1 MDVKDKVTI
10 AKRILQDNA
19 GYELNDPDY
28 VVSAEVAL
36 DSMLEFLEAYA
47 SQQMPS
53 EEEVL
58 DEAYKRYFSTDND
71 GGESL
76 ISAFSKGVEWFKSL
90 QQEKEWDD
98 NKVIDFVNWYI
109 KLNKLDFRYTLEN
122 KNIIDSFKNGDK
134 PEDWHE
140 QPPQEGLHKIEC
152 SECGGIFMSPNPKE
166 TKCKGCEEG
175 LKT

>member
-1 MDVKDKVTI
+1 MDKAVEVLDKAFRETGFEPYDESTKFGRVQKQMI
-10 AKRILQDNA
+10 
-19 GYELNDPDY
+19 
-28 VVSAEVAL
+28 VAA
-36 DSMLEFLEAYA
+36 MENYA

-175 LKT
+175 LKK